1 MDDKKVF
8 KRAYYG
14 VGIIGHEIE
23 ILCGKME
30 GGVRSPR
37 LKLQRFL

>member
-23 ILCGKME
+23 ILSGKE
-30 GGVRSPR
+30 NENES
-37 LKLQRFL
+37 

>member
-1 MDDKKVF
+1 MILPLYIDKNTD
-8 KRAYYG
+8 
-14 VGIIGHEIE
+14 EIE